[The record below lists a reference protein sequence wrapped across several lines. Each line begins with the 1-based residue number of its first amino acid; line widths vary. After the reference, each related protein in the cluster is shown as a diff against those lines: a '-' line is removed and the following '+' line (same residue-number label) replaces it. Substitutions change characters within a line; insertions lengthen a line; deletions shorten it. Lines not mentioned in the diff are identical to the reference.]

1 MRRGRRV
8 AVEDEA
14 MRVSAAQARR
24 RRRETQGRREA
35 GPESNG
41 GIETDRTHVSLFFFC
56 IHTHITIYTAAF
68 ILIYIRSF

>member
-8 AVEDEA
+8 AVEGEA

-41 GIETDRTHVSLFFFC
+41 GMETDQTHVSLFFF
-56 IHTHITIYTAAF
+56 IHTHITIY
-68 ILIYIRSF
+68 YCSFHFNLY

>member
-41 GIETDRTHVSLFFFC
+41 GIETDRTHVSLFFFVF
-56 IHTHITIYTAAF
+56 THISLF
-68 ILIYIRSF
+68 ILLLSF